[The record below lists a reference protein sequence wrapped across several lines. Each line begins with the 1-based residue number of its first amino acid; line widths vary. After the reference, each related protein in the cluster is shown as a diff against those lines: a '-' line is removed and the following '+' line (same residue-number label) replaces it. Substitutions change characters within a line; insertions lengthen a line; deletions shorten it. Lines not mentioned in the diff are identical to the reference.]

1 MLPSYLTLIKSQW
14 IPTKHYR
21 FPWIQRWS
29 NLYPDKDSGKSGL
42 KLCLENDDSG
52 ASNSL
57 SDLYSMQGT
66 ICYLRTDLW
75 TNKQINKW
83 RAKNKL
89 HTNKKHMETFK
100 TIPFTTALKKM
111 KYLCR
116 KCKKKKWYRLYHG
129 NYKMQVE
136 EIKDDP
142 NKWGDISCPWIGW
155 FNVVKMPIL
164 PKLIYRFNT
173 IPEFQPGVS

>member
-29 NLYPDKDSGKSGL
+29 NLYLDKDSGKSGL

-116 KCKKKKWYRLYHG
+116 KCKKKKNGTDCIMEITKCRWKKSKTTQINGETYH
-129 NYKMQVE
+129 VCE
-136 EIKDDP
+136 LDD
-142 NKWGDISCPWIGW
+142 S
-155 FNVVKMPIL
+155 M
-164 PKLIYRFNT
+164 
-173 IPEFQPGVS
+173 